1 MPRAEG
7 APAEKAQLY
16 MPDDTVS
23 IEEEGPVSWKTCW
36 IDFRLL
42 WAFTGPGW
50 LMSLA
55 YLDPGNL
62 EADLQMGA
70 YSGTQLIWVLLWSTV
85 MGLVLQLCAARL
97 GVGTGLNLA
106 QQCRLGYSRRTS
118 LALWVLT
125 EVAIIG
131 SDIQEIVGT
140 AIAFQILFSFPLL
153 FELLGG
159 RTALVLFCLTG
170 VASCTVMFAFARRAE
185 QALPS
190 DYLRRVGNIYA
201 HLGYAALE
209 EGDDSAGAVDGQG
222 QGGALA
228 GDMVHANAAFQ
239 AQADDVESGGSG
251 ATTQRGW

>member
-7 APAEKAQLY
+7 APAAEKAQMY
-16 MPDDTVS
+16 MPDDTVE
-23 IEEEGPVSWKTCW
+23 IAEERPVSWKTCW

-85 MGLVLQLCAARL
+85 MGLVLQLLAARL

-140 AIAFQILFSFPLL
+140 AIAFQILFGFPLWAGA
-153 FELLGG
+153 LL
-159 RTALVLFCLTG
+159 TALDTFTFLGLHYFGIRKLEAFVCALIFTM
-170 VASCTVMFAFARRAE
+170 TVCFAINF
-185 QALPS
+185 
-190 DYLRRVGNIYA
+190 
-201 HLGYAALE
+201 
-209 EGDDSAGAVDGQG
+209 VDG
-222 QGGALA
+222 
-228 GDMVHANAAFQ
+228 F
-239 AQADDVESGGSG
+239 GGSG
-251 ATTQRGW
+251 GGPALLRGTVVPMVPSYGLNIALGTVGAVIMPHNIYLRKIVILSRFACCTPR

>member
-16 MPDDTVS
+16 MPDDTVE
-23 IEEEGPVSWKTCW
+23 IEEERPVSWKTCW

-85 MGLVLQLCAARL
+85 MGLVLQLLAARL

-140 AIAFQILFSFPLL
+140 AIAFQILFGFPLWAGA
-153 FELLGG
+153 LL
-159 RTALVLFCLTG
+159 TALDTFTFLGLHYFGIRKLEAFVCALIFTMTIC
-170 VASCTVMFAFARRAE
+170 FAINF
-185 QALPS
+185 
-190 DYLRRVGNIYA
+190 
-201 HLGYAALE
+201 
-209 EGDDSAGAVDGQG
+209 VDG
-222 QGGALA
+222 
-228 GDMVHANAAFQ
+228 F
-239 AQADDVESGGSG
+239 GGSG
-251 ATTQRGW
+251 DGPALLRGTGVPMVPSYGLNIALGTVGAVIMPHNIYLRKRVILSRFACCPPR